1 MQMKGSNLITLGAIL
16 CTDRFGSL
24 GYENDLVYNF
34 KEDMDF
40 FKRNTKDKILLMG
53 YKTYKSIPNINAMR
67 KRVKDIVIVLKD
79 TSVPLAAEIVREGFE
94 VVAYTPGST
103 FKLKNSLSMTRLVL
117 IGKQVLEPD
126 EVADF
131 MIIGGASLYNYLED
145 LEVETVLLTD
155 VEAELAP
162 KADVFFDRKQL
173 EKFGEPTI
181 LEEHSNHQ
189 NKLTM
194 LQYNKKATP

>member
-1 MQMKGSNLITLGAIL
+1 LRGSNLITLGAIL

-40 FKRNTKDKILLMG
+40 FKKNTKDKILLMG
-53 YKTYKSIPNINAMR
+53 YKTYKSIPNINR
-67 KRVKDIVIVLKD
+67 LRSRVKEIVVVLKD
-79 TSVPLAAEIVREGFE
+79 TSTPSAWEIERTGVE
-94 VVAYTPGST
+94 VVAYSPYSS
-103 FKLKNSLSMTRLVL
+103 FKFENSLNMTRLVM
-117 IGKQVLEPD
+117 IGKGVLAPD
-126 EVADF
+126 EVANF
-131 MIIGGASLYNYLED
+131 MIIGGASLYNYLDD
-145 LEVETVLLTD
+145 LEVDYVLLTE
-155 VEAELAP
+155 VEAETAP

-173 EKFGEPTI
+173 GQFEEPTI

-189 NKLTM
+189 TNLTM